1 MEIPPTQSQ
10 VTNGF
15 SAERSRSQK
24 LREAVNV
31 SQTVPL
37 SCVSL
42 LLAGPSLTG
51 LAAGFE
57 NTWTEN
63 SGAWN

>member
-1 MEIPPTQSQ
+1 MEILPIQSQ

-15 SAERSRSQK
+15 SAEHSRSQK

-37 SCVSL
+37 SCMSL
-42 LLAGPSLTG
+42 LLTGSSLTG